1 MTIRY
6 EGNKLPKA
14 YTVSAHLNHHPVFA
28 ETKAWKST
36 VRPYLPNSQVKGI
49 SIEGS
54 LSILNVS
61 STLPPTKGEMK

>member
-1 MTIRY
+1 MAIRY

-14 YTVSAHLNHHPVFA
+14 YTVSAHLNHLPTFA
-28 ETKAWKST
+28 EMKAQKST
-36 VRPYLPNSQVKGI
+36 VQSYLPIPQVKGI

-61 STLPPTKGEMK
+61 PTLPPTKGEMK